1 MDTSDCCMKPSECGE
16 FANSLRGIRSTQRP
30 RKLGQLR
37 EENKESDSGPMRVI
51 HKHEAMNPPGSICYL
66 FIGIPRGSPA
76 DETSPE
82 LGGFR
87 CHVRRPR
94 LSPATVLVLRPG

>member
-30 RKLGQLR
+30 RNLCQLR
-37 EENKESDSGPMRVI
+37 EENEESDSGPMRVI
-51 HKHEAMNPPGSICYL
+51 HKHEATNPPGSICYL
-66 FIGIPRGSPA
+66 FIGIPRGSSA

-94 LSPATVLVLRPG
+94 LSPVTVLVLRPG